1 MIYTIFLIGVLN
13 SVAAGIMI
21 YVALVEMIADDFQ
34 AAAIASNDNLKIK
47 MFLALS
53 TGTAFLAI
61 LAIWA

>member
-1 MIYTIFLIGVLN
+1 
-13 SVAAGIMI
+13 MI

-34 AAAIASNDNLKIK
+34 AAAIVSNVTLKIK